1 MQRLDRF
8 QNTAVVSHES
18 FNKTILRVGA
28 ETLLMAIFISSCN
41 LCLHYGQKN
50 IICIRWKV
58 LTIMQKSLI
67 KTLY

>member
-50 IICIRWKV
+50 YN
-58 LTIMQKSLI
+58 LYQMQSFDYNAKISN
-67 KTLY
+67 